1 MSMWEVESLY
11 REKGY
16 LAICG
21 ADEAGAG
28 PLAGPVYAAA
38 VLLPFGV
45 ELPGVD
51 DSKKLTEKRRE
62 ALFPII
68 QEAAIAWA
76 VTSISPEEIDET
88 DILKARLKAMDL
100 AVAQLEPR
108 PDFALID
115 GNRDKGIEY
124 PHAAV
129 VGGDGK
135 SLNIAAASILA
146 KVSRDRFMVEMD
158 KLYPQ
163 YGFAKHKGYP
173 TKAHYAALREYGPC
187 PIHRR
192 SFLKKFYAQGGQA
205 P

>member
-11 REKGY
+11 REKGF

-76 VTSISPEEIDET
+76 ITSISPEEIDET

-100 AVAQLEPR
+100 AIAQLDPA

-115 GNRDKGIEY
+115 GNGDKGIEH
-124 PHAAV
+124 PPATV

-158 KLYPQ
+158 KVYPG
-163 YGFAKHKGYP
+163 YGFARHKGYP

-187 PIHRR
+187 PIHRQ
-192 SFLKKFYAQGGQA
+192 SFLKNFYAQGGQST
-205 P
+205 

>member
-1 MSMWEVESLY
+1 MNMWEVESLY

-38 VLLPFGV
+38 VLLPFGLD
-45 ELPGVD
+45 LPGVD

-62 ALFPII
+62 ALFPVI
-68 QEAAIAWA
+68 QQAAISWA
-76 VTSISPEEIDET
+76 VTSISPQEIDAT

-100 AVAQLEPR
+100 AISQLDP
-108 PDFALID
+108 PADFALID
-115 GNRDKGIEY
+115 GNRDKGITL
-124 PHAAV
+124 PHVAV
-129 VGGDGK
+129 VKGDSR

-146 KVSRDRFMVEMD
+146 KVSRDRHMLELD
-158 KLYPQ
+158 AIYPQ

-173 TKAHYAALREYGPC
+173 TKAHYEAIRRYGPS
-187 PIHRR
+187 PVHRVT
-192 SFLKKFYAQGGQA
+192 FLKKFYAREGSA
-205 P
+205 

>member
-16 LAICG
+16 RAICG

-38 VLLPFGV
+38 VLLPFGM
-45 ELPGVD
+45 ELSGVD
-51 DSKKLTEKRRE
+51 ESKTLTEKRRE
-62 ALFPII
+62 ELFPII
-68 QEAAIAWA
+68 LEAAIAWA

-100 AVAQLEPR
+100 AISQLDPA
-108 PDFALID
+108 PDFSLID
-115 GNRDKGIEY
+115 GNRDKGIRH
-124 PHAAV
+124 PHVTV

-163 YGFAKHKGYP
+163 YGFAQHKGYP
-173 TKAHYAALREYGPC
+173 TQAHYAALRVYGPC
-187 PIHRR
+187 PIHRK
-192 SFLKKFYAQGGQA
+192 SFLKKFYAQGGQEL
-205 P
+205 

>member
-11 REKGY
+11 RERGF

-62 ALFPII
+62 ALFSKI

-76 VTSISPEEIDET
+76 ITSISPEEIDET

-100 AVAQLEPR
+100 AIGQLDPK
-108 PDFALID
+108 PDFALVD
-115 GNRDKGIEY
+115 GNRDKGISH
-124 PHAAV
+124 PHATV
-129 VGGDGK
+129 IGGDGK

-158 KLYPQ
+158 KVYPQ

-173 TKAHYAALREYGPC
+173 TNAHYAALREYGPC
-187 PIHRR
+187 PIHRK
-192 SFLKKFYAQGGQA
+192 SFLKKFYAQGGQGL
-205 P
+205 